1 MVKRINIKNWHKVF
15 TELTQALDD
24 YKEKPVLSQEFIVE
38 ENQSKNIQI
47 RIKYPGKKVKRRFK
61 KGTKVRKNVIPW
73 ANLYDFLVIP
83 YVKGKAEETNRLQWR
98 NLLKDFYENKMKSK
112 KFWKLLEA
120 VYKYNDFNYMDVPKL
135 NGIDSELF
143 LMLIKWLWIQEDLNY
158 KYNSKNIPHCP
169 TRYRNE
175 TKAGSATK
183 GVGRGK
189 FYAALLLVKYHGF
202 TAYEVGRI
210 IP

>member
-1 MVKRINIKNWHKVF
+1 MVKRININNWHKVF

-83 YVKGKAEETNRLQWR
+83 YG
-98 NLLKDFYENKMKSK
+98 
-112 KFWKLLEA
+112 
-120 VYKYNDFNYMDVPKL
+120 
-135 NGIDSELF
+135 ELPPA
-143 LMLIKWLWIQEDLNY
+143 N
-158 KYNSKNIPHCP
+158 
-169 TRYRNE
+169 
-175 TKAGSATK
+175 A
-183 GVGRGK
+183 RG
-189 FYAALLLVKYHGF
+189 FLLL
-202 TAYEVGRI
+202 
-210 IP
+210 